1 MRSLTLKLALTFL
14 IVSLTATLL
23 VAGFAVWMTARQF
36 NRFVDDQSR
45 QALIEQLSEYYRA
58 NGSWVGIAEAFP
70 LLARDAP
77 YFVRGDNG
85 PGESPP
91 DGPHPAGPEP
101 RPVALVDEQ
110 GQVVMGG
117 LSFQDGQQI
126 TVDQIDK
133 GEPIEVDGQEVGR
146 LFLSRDFARPGGP
159 AALFLSRVNRAFIYG
174 ALGAAVVA
182 VFLGILL
189 ARSLTRP
196 LKELTAATR
205 AVANGDLAQQVAVRS
220 RDELG
225 ELAASFNQMNADLA
239 RSRDLRRRMTADIAH
254 ELRTPLSVILGH
266 SEALSEGIL
275 PPKAETFDIIH
286 DEARQLNRLVDDL
299 RVLSLAEAG
308 ELPLAKRPVLPKIL
322 LERAANAHAPR
333 AERKGISLDLEIEV
347 PLPAV
352 VVDPDRMAQVLDNL
366 LNNAIRYTPA
376 GERVILAARSDQD
389 RVRLVVQDSGPG
401 IPEDELPFIF
411 ERFYKGD
418 KSRQRQDEDGS
429 GLGLA
434 IARSIVE
441 AHGGQ
446 ISAESRPG
454 QGVTFNVDL
463 STSDV

>member
-45 QALIEQLSEYYRA
+45 VVLIEQLSEYHRA
-58 NGSWVGIAEAFP
+58 NGNWVGIAEAFP
-70 LLARDAP
+70 LLARNAP
-77 YFVRGDNG
+77 YFVRVA
-85 PGESPP
+85 PGEPPP
-91 DGPHPAGPEP
+91 DGLEP
-101 RPVALVDEQ
+101 RAVALVDNQ
-110 GQVVMGG
+110 GWVVIGG
-117 LSFQDGQQI
+117 LGFQDGQQI
-126 TVDQIDK
+126 TADQFGD
-133 GEPIEVDGQEVGR
+133 GEPIEVDGQLVGR

-159 AALFLSRVNRAFIYG
+159 ATLFLSRVNRSFVYG

-182 VFLGILL
+182 VLLGILL

-196 LKELTAATR
+196 LKELTEATR
-205 AVANGDLAQQVAVRS
+205 AVAHGDLARQVPVRS

-239 RSRDLRRRMTADIAH
+239 RSRDLRRQMTADIAH

-266 SEALSEGIL
+266 SEALSDGVL
-275 PPKAETFDIIH
+275 PPKTDTFDIIH

-299 RVLSLAEAG
+299 RILSLAEAG

-322 LERAANAHAPR
+322 LERAANAHGPQ
-333 AERKGISLDLEIEV
+333 AERHAISLELDIDDT
-347 PLPAV
+347 LPAV

-376 GERVILAARSDQD
+376 GGRVILAARSNRD
-389 RVRLVVQDSGPG
+389 RARLVVQDSGPG
-401 IPEDELPFIF
+401 IPEDQLPYIF

-463 STSDV
+463 PTSG